1 MCCPGPDHPGEG
13 GTLSPPR
20 HKGTPP
26 LVETTVG
33 PGGLP
38 LRRTI
43 PWGGGGERRW
53 LWFSAMSNPHVQR
66 GDINQYG
73 ISVLVSLY

>member
-13 GTLSPPR
+13 GTLPPPC

-33 PGGLP
+33 PGGLS

-43 PWGGGGERRW
+43 PWGGGPG
-53 LWFSAMSNPHVQR
+53 R
-66 GDINQYG
+66 GDGYG
-73 ISVLVSLY
+73 SLQ